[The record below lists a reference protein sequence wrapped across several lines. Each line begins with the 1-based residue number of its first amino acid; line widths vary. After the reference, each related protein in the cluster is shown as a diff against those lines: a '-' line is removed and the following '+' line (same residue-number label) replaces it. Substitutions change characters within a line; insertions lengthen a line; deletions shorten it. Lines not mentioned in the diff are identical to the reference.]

1 MEGLSTHADSHCFPP
16 ALSLC
21 IVLARSSDTHTHKIS
36 HYDSTELL
44 VPIHKTDGMGKLQQV
59 SADKHTRMF
68 SAEVNRN
75 CNHGGTEQVEI

>member
-1 MEGLSTHADSHCFPP
+1 MLTATAFLLLYRCV
-16 ALSLC
+16 LC
-21 IVLARSSDTHTHKIS
+21 WLAAQTHTHKIS
-36 HYDSTELL
+36 HDSTELL
-44 VPIHKTDGMGKLQQV
+44 VPIHKTDRMGKLQQV